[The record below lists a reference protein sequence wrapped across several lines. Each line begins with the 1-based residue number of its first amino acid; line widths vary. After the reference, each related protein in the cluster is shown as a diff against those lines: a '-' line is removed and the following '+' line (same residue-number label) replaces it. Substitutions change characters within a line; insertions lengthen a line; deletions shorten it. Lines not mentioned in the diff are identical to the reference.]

1 VGRNIE
7 IKCRCADLGAVRRRA
22 EALGARNAGVLAQV
36 DTFFVA
42 PRSRLKLRHFGD
54 GRAELISYVRADSS
68 EARASDYV
76 VAPVA
81 NPEALA
87 RALTMALGTNG
98 IVRKQRQLFLYKH
111 TRIHLDDVSDL
122 GCFVELE
129 TVLTDIGDEDGHR
142 ELHEIAVALG
152 LHPDDHVAKPYVEL
166 LAAMQTVHC

>member
-42 PRSRLKLRHFGD
+42 PRSRLKLRDFGD
-54 GRAELISYVRADSS
+54 GRAELISYVRADSR

-76 VAPVA
+76 VAPVT
-81 NPEALA
+81 NPEELA

-122 GCFVELE
+122 GSFVELE

-142 ELHEIAVALG
+142 ELHEIAAALG

-166 LAAMQTVHC
+166 LAAMQAVHC